1 MKTIKIGNTNFE
13 ASQVALGIM
22 RMGDLSTE
30 DAAKAL
36 EAAVNAE
43 INYIDSADIY
53 QGGNSETKFKEALKA
68 SGISRD
74 KLFIQSKGGII
85 LDPKRSHDGLVFGAR
100 YDFSKQHLIDSVDGI
115 LERMGIDY
123 LDSFLLHRPDPLM
136 EEADIADAFDTL
148 QREGKV
154 RHFGVSNF
162 NPQQVEMVQSWINQ
176 RLLINQLQFNVV
188 HSGMIRGG
196 LHVNMIDD
204 ASVDHDGGILE
215 YARRKHMTIQA
226 WSPFNYG
233 LFAGMYI
240 NDPKYPELNKK
251 LEELGTKYHA
261 SKNAI
266 ATAWILRHPAKVQVL
281 LGTMNPEHI
290 KDSAAGADIN
300 LTKQEWYDLYF
311 SAGNDLP

>member
-36 EAAVNAE
+36 EAAVDAG